1 MTYILHTYL
10 PPKMKVEKALQ
21 LYMGIGKF
29 RSIQICSRLGLKP
42 KILVSQLKSKQIESI
57 TQILKYTYYT
67 KSFLKRII
75 NDDIQRLIK
84 IGSYRG
90 FRHVQGLP
98 VRGQRTRTNSRTIR
112 RLKKSFLKTN
122 TSNKNT
128 GKLKQNTMK
137 KNTKKK

>member
-10 PPKMKVEKALQ
+10 PPKMRVEKALQ

-29 RSIQICSRLGLKP
+29 RAIQICSRLGLQP
-42 KILVSQLKSKQIESI
+42 KLQIFQLHSKQIENI
-57 TQILKYTYYT
+57 TQILKYTYST

-112 RLKKSFLKTN
+112 RQKKSFLQIN
-122 TSNKNT
+122 TKNT
-128 GKLKQNTMK
+128 NSIKTKQNNT
-137 KNTKKK
+137 TKKKKK